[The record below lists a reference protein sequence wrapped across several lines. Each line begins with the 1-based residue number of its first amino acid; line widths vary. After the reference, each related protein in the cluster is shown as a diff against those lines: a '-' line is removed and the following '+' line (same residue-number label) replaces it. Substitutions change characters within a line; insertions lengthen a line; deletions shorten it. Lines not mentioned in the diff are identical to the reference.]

1 MTKFSDYNVRYTTLE
16 DLRKLVAVEPTT
28 CKDCG
33 VLTEPGKG
41 SARCPSCWEDRC
53 GQ

>member
-1 MTKFSDYNVRYTTLE
+1 MSEEN
-16 DLRKLVAVEPTT
+16 AT

-33 VLTEPGKG
+33 IETKPGPG

-53 GQ
+53 ETLGKDREELWNCFQEYDEDEA